1 MAVGVVD
8 DDPSARRR
16 LARMVEKLEHHVVAQ
31 ADSAQAALEAIA
43 TFDPDVVLVDIRMPG
58 EDGIEAARKISA
70 LDDPPAVIFCTAYDQ
85 YALDA
90 FATEAV
96 SYLLK
101 PVRAEQ
107 LQDVLERAQRPN
119 RLQRA
124 ATRTDE
130 QPQRNHVSAKT
141 LRGVELIPLDD
152 VRAFIADQKYV
163 TVHHVNGE
171 HLLDDTLKDL
181 EEEFGHRLLRI
192 HRSALVSVQHIQ
204 AMERTPQGHY
214 EVRLVDVPVRP
225 QVSRRHA
232 SALKALLQKL

>member
-1 MAVGVVD
+1 MDIVIVD
-8 DDPSARRR
+8 DEPLARQR
-16 LARMVEKLEHHVVAQ
+16 LARMVEKLEHQVVAQ

-43 TFDPDVVLVDIRMPG
+43 TFDPDVVLLDIRMPG

-70 LDDPPAVIFCTAYDQ
+70 LDDPPAVIFCTAFDQ

-90 FATEAV
+90 FGTEAV
-96 SYLLK
+96 GYLLK

-119 RLQRA
+119 RLQRV